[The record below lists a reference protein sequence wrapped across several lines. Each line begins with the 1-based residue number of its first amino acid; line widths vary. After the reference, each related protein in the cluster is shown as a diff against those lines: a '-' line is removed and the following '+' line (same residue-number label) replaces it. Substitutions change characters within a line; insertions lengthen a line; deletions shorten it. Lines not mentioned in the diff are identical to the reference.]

1 MSNQKNTKEQSHLN
15 GTNLSFLGSDIIE
28 FSDHNVNLFNTNVGS
43 GPNFQSNDNIPSV
56 GFSTNRES
64 SASSPVR
71 SKRHR
76 VQPEALKQLK
86 ILYKSTTHPS
96 IQERKE
102 LSQRINMSER
112 SVTVWFQ
119 NRRANQKKKKIIA
132 DERRRKRRT
141 HSRSGNRSSD
151 SEEFDSN
158 DEESE
163 NDEDGNSNSLSDES
177 EEDREKLDLF
187 DKIPL
192 DINMNYNFIDIGLI
206 SVGSWNR
213 RKSGAMSPDGQRR
226 VQQMRNLSPSS
237 IYSILNDETD
247 MIVLI
252 SKKNQE
258 INYFFCVQS
267 ETGKILF
274 RMFYPIRIVANCT
287 LTLESDTDLTSKRE
301 TVNIGE
307 LRLDLDKPP
316 TFAVHYSNS
325 NNPDIQNLP
334 DQNQWS
340 LCGDFSDGRQVT
352 DAYIGGSN
360 MPHCLRGLQSS
371 LIYMNSLILEQKAAR
386 STLSM
391 DISPTGENLMM
402 SGSSMSPQTDLSNI
416 PPAVIAAVQ
425 ASFANTNNTN
435 STNNSGSPNNFGQTP
450 INFDPNVLLGF
461 NSSDMSFSNNMGT
474 PDNMPQQNPNHTLN
488 HPQQQQNTMSPFI
501 PTGDHTNIP
510 LIPQNANFGHVDSN
524 PMILEDYFLGN
535 EYLGDVN
542 DTLLSSLPNGNHNNH
557 HHHSDQNNDSHNRPD
572 SHDHGSLF

>member
-1 MSNQKNTKEQSHLN
+1 MPNQYNKEQQSDLS
-15 GTNLSFLGSDIIE
+15 GSNLSFLGGDLVE
-28 FSDHNVNLFNTNVGS
+28 FPDNNMALFSADTNTSSSNLQR
-43 GPNFQSNDNIPSV
+43 PKIPSV
-56 GFSTNRES
+56 GFNASTRES
-64 SASSPVR
+64 SSSPVR

-96 IQERKE
+96 IQQRKE

-141 HSRSGNRSSD
+141 HSRSSNRSSD
-151 SEEFDSN
+151 SDESDTN

-163 NDEDGNSNSLSDES
+163 NDEDRNSNWLSEES
-177 EEDREKLDLF
+177 EDDKEKLEMF

-192 DINMNYNFIDIGLI
+192 DINMNYNFIDIGVI

-213 RKSGAMSPDGQRR
+213 KKSGSMSLDGQRR
-226 VQQMRNLSPSS
+226 VQQMRNLSPNS

-258 INYFFCVQS
+258 INYFFCVPS

-287 LTLESDTDLTSKRE
+287 LTLESDTDLTSKKE
-301 TVNIGE
+301 TLNIGE
-307 LRLDLDKPP
+307 LKLDLDKPP

-334 DQNQWS
+334 NQNQWS

-391 DISPTGENLMM
+391 DISPTGENLIM
-402 SGSSMSPQTDLSNI
+402 SGSSMSPQTDLSTI

-425 ASFANTNNTN
+425 ASLANTNNTN
-435 STNNSGSPNNFGQTP
+435 GTNNSGSPNNFSQTP

-461 NSSDMSFSNNMGT
+461 NSSDMSFSNNIGT
-474 PDNMPQQNPNHTLN
+474 PDNMQQNQNHTLN
-488 HPQQQQNTMSPFI
+488 QQSHSATISPFI
-501 PTGDHTNIP
+501 PTGDHTNVP
-510 LIPQNANFGHVDSN
+510 LIPHNNNFGQVDTN

-535 EYLGDVN
+535 EYLADVN
-542 DTLLSSLPNGNHNNH
+542 DTLLSSLPNNNHPNSNNH
-557 HHHSDQNNDSHNRPD
+557 HDQSNDSNSRQD
-572 SHDHGSLF
+572 GNDHGGLF